1 MNFCSDKRLD
11 SIFSLLSD
19 PVVHCERVASV
30 QTPSISRAGGPLVTS
45 PSQYTKYKY
54 NAKREASACSK
65 RDAIPSYHH
74 DGSRTRFH
82 PPPCRNGICLVF
94 WCRTGGRRVSH
105 APSPPPG
112 TRAADQAVLYRGW
125 RDHCRTTATL
135 QLQCVLPADVS
146 AVSRVCSTHTLVLAA
161 GVARDCQPGRRGPS
175 ISRDII
181 SGADT
186 LTSRGHTRDTS
197 PGKNDM
203 HTLKVLPHSRFPET
217 RFGA

>member
-54 NAKREASACSK
+54 NANREASACSK

-146 AVSRVCSTHTLVLAA
+146 AVSRACSTHWCWLLAWLET
-161 GVARDCQPGRRGPS
+161 V
-175 ISRDII
+175 
-181 SGADT
+181 
-186 LTSRGHTRDTS
+186 S
-197 PGKNDM
+197 PGAAA
-203 HTLKVLPHSRFPET
+203 HPSAEISSPVRTRSPHVATHVIRRLAKT
-217 RFGA
+217 ICTH